1 MKKDMGDTKMKTA
14 AISELKASL
23 SEYLSRVK
31 AGEEVLIMDRGKPVA
46 RIIPLRRE
54 RTDIPASLLGLE
66 RAGKV
71 RIGTGL
77 LPAEFWTLPRPQDKK
92 GRALGEL
99 MREREEGR

>member
-1 MKKDMGDTKMKTA
+1 MKTA

-92 GRALGEL
+92 GKALGAL
-99 MREREEGR
+99 LREREEGR